1 MSKPIID
8 KAEIS
13 IDFPDKFYHGLFGR
27 QSRYGV
33 RVDDEGIHIAL
44 DRSGEDRRHV
54 SFHLHHYLFSGV
66 LTSIAEEITEHAELS
81 GDHRKQLKE
90 ATAKLTK
97 ALQG

>member
-13 IDFPDKFYHGLFGR
+13 IDFPDKFYHGSFGR

-44 DRSGEDRRHV
+44 DRSGEDKRHV
-54 SFHLHHYLFSGV
+54 ELHLHHHLFSGI
-66 LTSIAEEITEHAELS
+66 LTSIAEEISEHAELC
-81 GDHRKQLKE
+81 GDHREQLKE
-90 ATAKLTK
+90 ATAKLAK
-97 ALQG
+97 ALRD